1 MRTNIQLFYYLQII
15 LEKKLFVST
24 KANPLLCLINIL
36 IMSWIERFTSILPPK
51 WRWAWIVAFL
61 VAGFMFLKLI
71 EWSSNITGEKPVQK
85 TDTVS
90 SVNK

>member
-1 MRTNIQLFYYLQII
+1 
-15 LEKKLFVST
+15 
-24 KANPLLCLINIL
+24 
-36 IMSWIERFTSILPPK
+36 MSWIERFTSILPPK

-61 VAGFMFLKLI
+61 VAAFMFLKLI
-71 EWSSNITGEKPVQK
+71 EWSANITGEKPVQK

>member
-1 MRTNIQLFYYLQII
+1 
-15 LEKKLFVST
+15 
-24 KANPLLCLINIL
+24 
-36 IMSWIERFTSILPPK
+36 MSWIERFTSILPPK

-61 VAGFMFLKLI
+61 VAAFMFLKLI

-85 TDTVS
+85 TDTVMCDTLNKIATKS